1 MKVLGIIPARYASS
15 RFPGKPLIEIN
26 GKSMIQRVYEQASK
40 SDSLD
45 KVIVATDDDRIKHA
59 VEAFDGNVMLTS
71 ENHKSGTDRCNEV
84 IESLSLENHFFDV
97 VVNIQGDEPYI
108 NPTQINQVVSCF
120 SDLGVEIATLAK
132 RITTQE
138 ELFNS
143 NINKVI
149 IDKTKN
155 AIYFSRHPIPF
166 QQNEPQKNWLNKF
179 DYFKHIGIYAYRT
192 EILEKITKLQRSKLE
207 IAESLEQL
215 RWLENGYKIRVM
227 ETDYESIAV
236 DTPEDLSKFLNIS

>member
-15 RFPGKPLIEIN
+15 RFPGKPLTEIN

-40 SDSLD
+40 SDSLN
-45 KVIVATDDDRIKHA
+45 KVIVATDDDRIKNA
-59 VEAFDGNVMLTS
+59 VEAFNGDVVLTS
-71 ENHKSGTDRCNEV
+71 ENHKSGTDRCKEV
-84 IESLSLENHFFDV
+84 IESLSLENQFFDV
-97 VVNIQGDEPYI
+97 VVNVQGDEPYI
-108 NPTQINQVVSCF
+108 NPNQINQVVSCF
-120 SDLGVEIATLAK
+120 ADLDVEIATLAK
-132 RITTQE
+132 RITAHD

-149 IDKTKN
+149 FDKAKN

-166 QQNEPQKNWLNKF
+166 QQNEPTENWLNKF

-192 EILEKITKLQRSKLE
+192 EILKKITMLQRSNLE